1 MSASNLQTQPST
13 RELAVDGCGGGGGCC
28 GRKTLNW
35 YSWRPCRPIAMS
47 PPGKTDGRAA
57 DGQRRRAVGRHV
69 TPTPTSPVGA
79 ERLRGLP
86 ARWLLA
92 RSPIARAG
100 EATGLLWARG
110 QRDACWEAR
119 EVALSLWRRVLGW
132 CGGDLVATHGDMCR
146 SGRRLPRL
154 DRNRD
159 RASHGAHNP
168 FLLRFPSRPAR
179 FPWSYS

>member
-1 MSASNLQTQPST
+1 MRPVAHISSLMSASNGET
-13 RELAVDGCGGGGGCC
+13 RAARQSWRLTVVAVLVAVC

-57 DGQRRRAVGRHV
+57 DGERRRAVGRHV

-100 EATGLLWARG
+100 EATGLLWARE

-146 SGRRLPRL
+146 SGRRSCRVSTVTVTVPPTERTI
-154 DRNRD
+154 
-159 RASHGAHNP
+159 P
-168 FLLRFPSRPAR
+168 FS
-179 FPWSYS
+179 